1 MSEHPVPQN
10 ALHAIGWML
19 WAVFLLST
27 MDVAIKQLVAH
38 YPSLQVAV
46 VRCAV
51 SAPLFAIWI
60 LIQNRKLFRTRR
72 LGAHAARAGLGLLML
87 WAVGEAFRELPLADA
102 YAIFFA
108 APLIM
113 TLLSGPVMKE
123 PAGPMRIGA
132 CAVGFLGVLV
142 VLKPGA
148 TTLISYGSV
157 MALLAVACYAVVAL
171 MVRALG
177 REEHSL
183 TIAFWFTFL
192 CGSFGALLMP
202 GRWQPLL
209 WEHWPWI
216 AVLGVTGTLGQVAL
230 IAAFRRAAAGVI
242 APLDYTAMLWAVL
255 YGWWFWGE
263 LPEGRTW
270 VGAGI
275 IIASGLFIIH
285 RERLAA
291 RRRARRPVAGP
302 DDEAVT
308 RPDR

>member
-27 MDVAIKQLVAH
+27 MDVAIKQLVEH

-51 SAPLFAIWI
+51 SAPLFALWI
-60 LIQNRKLFRTRR
+60 VVQDRRLFRTRR
-72 LGAHAARAGLGLLML
+72 LRAHTVRAALGLLML

-108 APLIM
+108 APLVM

-123 PAGPMRIGA
+123 PAGPLRIGA

-148 TTLISYGSV
+148 TALLSYGSV
-157 MALLAVACYAVVAL
+157 MALLAVLCYAFVAL
-171 MVRALG
+171 LMRALG
-177 REEHSL
+177 RAEHSL
-183 TIAFWFTFL
+183 TIAFWFTVL
-192 CGSFGALLMP
+192 CGAFGALLSP
-202 GRWQPLL
+202 GRWEPLL

-216 AVLGVTGTLGQVAL
+216 ALLGVTGTLGQVA
-230 IAAFRRAAAGVI
+230 IVAAFRRASAGVV

-263 LPEGRTW
+263 LPGQRTW
-270 VGAGI
+270 FGAGI
-275 IIASGLFIIH
+275 IIASGLFIIY
-285 RERLAA
+285 RERVS
-291 RRRARRPVAGP
+291 VAQAP
-302 DDEAVT
+302 DT
-308 RPDR
+308 PR